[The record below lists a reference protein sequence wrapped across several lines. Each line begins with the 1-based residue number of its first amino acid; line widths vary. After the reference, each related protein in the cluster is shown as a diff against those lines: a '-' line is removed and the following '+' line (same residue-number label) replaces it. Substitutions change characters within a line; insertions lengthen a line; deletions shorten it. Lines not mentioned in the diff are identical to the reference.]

1 MLVAD
6 RGQEIV
12 DDVVLPVAHLS
23 VALEFCFSILNV
35 VNV

>member
-6 RGQEIV
+6 RRQEIV

-23 VALEFCFSILNV
+23 VTLELRFSILNV
-35 VNV
+35 VYV